1 MPSRLV
7 GFPENSGDVLS
18 VERVVEETLILVHD
32 YGEFVA
38 RFFIANICYGFE
50 HAICVTM
57 HGDFLVRCQ
66 CLEIGVC
73 PQFRA

>member
-66 CLEIGVC
+66 CLEVGVC